1 MRDPLMPNFWVVTLI
16 SLLVFFWSYL
26 CHNATFVFYIKTYV
40 GKTTYRN
47 RRNRKK
53 HPQTFAGRYLYM
65 DFRDCVPKRYYVYY
79 FVSMISCVV
88 FYIAWLWMTPT
99 STGERNAMAGN
110 IWIYSLSFIV
120 ACNILPGLPFV
131 LRNRFRK

>member
-40 GKTTYRN
+40 GKTTYRS

-65 DFRDCVPKRYYVYY
+65 DFRDCVPKRYYIFY
-79 FVSMISCVV
+79 FSSMISCVIL
-88 FYIAWLWMTPT
+88 YIVWLRIWANPEELR
-99 STGERNAMAGN
+99 STTGDIFFGV
-110 IWIYSLSFIV
+110 LSFIV
-120 ACNILPGLPFV
+120 ACNVLPGLPFV